1 MTRMRTAAAIS
12 LWIGLAAA
20 AAGDELHDLARDFW
34 VWRAANQPVSS
45 DDIPRIERP
54 VDWTPDWTT
63 GAVARRRSQI
73 GVFEERLSRLDSHG
87 MPVSWEVDRRL
98 LHSAFARVRWE
109 LDVERGWQRNPMFY
123 VDQSVGAVYDRF
135 LQPPPFSKARS
146 GEILRRLM
154 SVPATIDSAKGNLVP
169 AEAPFAR
176 LAVASL
182 DKIRERL
189 SSALRAVKPLL
200 AREDAARVDAAGER
214 AIAALENYREWLGNR
229 APTLRAQSAVG
240 REGYLFFLKNVALLP
255 YTPEELLAMGRQ
267 EWARAVA
274 RETIEAAKNAGKPEL
289 PLPPDQAAQI
299 ARNARDEEAVRR
311 YLEEKNLLTVPRS
324 LRRYRNLPMPSYI
337 AALEDFGEA
346 DDLTSPSRLSEDATR
361 YIPVPSA
368 DLPYFVVSTAKD
380 PRPSLVHEGVPG
392 HYFQLAVSWSH
403 EDAIRRGFYDSSAN
417 EGIAFYAEEMLLD
430 AGFFDD
436 SPRTREIVASWMRLR
451 ALRVEADVQLALGN
465 FSIDQ
470 AADYLARTVPMDPA
484 TARSEAEFFASTP
497 GQAISYQIGKL
508 QILRFLADA
517 RRIQGDK
524 FSLRAFH
531 DALWKN
537 GNVPIA
543 LQRFETLGLRD
554 DIASLDRR

>member
-1 MTRMRTAAAIS
+1 MRAAVAIS
-12 LWIGLAAA
+12 LLLCFAPSTR
-20 AAGDELHDLARDFW
+20 GDELHDLARDFW
-34 VWRAANQPVSS
+34 IWRAANQPVSS

-54 VDWTPDWTT
+54 LNWTPDWTSA
-63 GAVARRRSQI
+63 AVARRRTEI
-73 GVFEERLSRLDSHG
+73 GGFEERLSRLDPHG

-98 LHSAFARVRWE
+98 LRSAFARVRWE

-123 VDQSVGAVYDRF
+123 VDQTVGAVYDRF

-146 GEILRRLM
+146 GEILRRLS
-154 SVPATIDSAKGNLVP
+154 SVPSTLESAKGNLVP

-182 DKIRERL
+182 EKIRERL
-189 SSALRAVKPLL
+189 SGALRDVKPLL
-200 AREDAARVDAAGER
+200 AREDAARIDAAGER
-214 AIAALENYREWLGNR
+214 AIAALESYREWLSNR
-229 APTLRAQSAVG
+229 APTLRNQSAVG

-274 RETIEAAKNAGKPEL
+274 RETIEAAKNAGTPEL
-289 PLPPDQAAQI
+289 PLPADQAAQI
-299 ARNARDEEAVRR
+299 ARNAKDDESVRR
-311 YLEEKNLLTVPRS
+311 FLEEKNLLTVPRS
-324 LRRYRNLPMPSYI
+324 LRRYRNAPIPPYV

-346 DDLTSPSRLSEDATR
+346 DDLTSPSRLSDDATR
-361 YIPVPSA
+361 YIPVPSPT
-368 DLPYFVVSTAKD
+368 LPYFVVSTAKD

-392 HYFQLAVSWSH
+392 HFFQLAVSWSH
-403 EDAIRRGFYDSSAN
+403 EDAVRRGYYDSSAN
-417 EGIAFYAEEMLLD
+417 EGIAFYAEEMMLD
-430 AGFFDD
+430 AGYFDD

-497 GQAISYQIGKL
+497 GQGIAYQIGKL

-517 RRIQGDK
+517 RRVQGEK

-531 DALWKN
+531 DFLWKN

-543 LQRFETLGLRD
+543 LQRFEYLGLRD
-554 DIASLDRR
+554 DLANLDRR